1 MRVQYVVRVMLGAWV
16 LAAAAPAMQGLP
28 DPATIPPDK
37 RLAAV
42 NRLFE
47 SRDGA
52 ETDRHYRSAAE
63 KYRATHDKEAFG
75 VGVGGAG
82 AEADWEAGG
91 WLDNNDSVL
100 CVRFDWPGE
109 RVAIVDRWLKV
120 NADALTALRQATQGQ
135 RWHRAYE
142 SKSGRLADVDHTA
155 GLVAFRRLARLRA
168 LAAARLAVDGRWDEA
183 ALEGAQNLRSAGHL
197 RAAPLMMLQVT
208 AGSIQDLAVEQLIA
222 LLPHLSADGLK
233 RVQAACRAAEG
244 LPAAS
249 EGQATWAERLY
260 MLDLIEQYHEW
271 ARDASRHPHLAEQ
284 LDSFLALHESAKDT
298 GLELAGLKFEPSSFE
313 SLDAFRAA
321 VLKTTPEASWRAFLE
336 QEAAYEAWAA
346 EPLHAA
352 LPKRAALGECLRQL
366 AGQDPVCRLFGD
378 LDPFGVGHFRVLRAT
393 RAARRSAL
401 AVLIALHQ
409 HRAQHGD
416 WPATLDALTPALL
429 ISLPKDPFTGRSLRY
444 VRTEAG
450 FVLYSVGEDQ
460 ADGGG
465 VRGEGAAGDLVFW
478 PAAIPDYREP

>member
-1 MRVQYVVRVMLGAWV
+1 MRTARAIVGAC
-16 LAAAAPAMQGLP
+16 LLAPAAGAVQQMP
-28 DPATIPPDK
+28 DPTTIPVEQ

-47 SRDGA
+47 SLDGA

-91 WLDNNDSVL
+91 WLDNNESVL
-100 CVRFDWPGE
+100 CLRFDWPGE

-142 SKSGRLADVDHTA
+142 SKTGRLADVDPTA
-155 GLVAFRRLARLRA
+155 GIVAFRRLARLRA

-183 ALEGAQNLRSAGHL
+183 ALEGARNLRTAGHL

-208 AGSIQDLAVEQLIA
+208 AGSIQDLATEQLCA
-222 LLPHLSADGLK
+222 LLPHLSAGGLT
-233 RVQAACRAAEG
+233 RLSTALRAAG
-244 LPAAS
+244 ALPGAS
-249 EGQATWAERLY
+249 DAQTTWAERLS

-271 ARDASRHPHLAEQ
+271 ARDAARHPHLAEQ
-284 LDSFLALHESAKDT
+284 IESFLALHRSAKDA
-298 GLELAGLKFEPSSFE
+298 GLERAGLKFEPSSFE

-321 VLKTTPEASWRAFLE
+321 VLMTTPEASWRTFLE
-336 QEAAYEAWAA
+336 QEAAYDAWAA

-352 LPKRAALGECLRQL
+352 LPKRAALGERLRQF

-401 AVLIALHQ
+401 DVLIALHQ
-409 HRAQHGD
+409 YRAQHGD
-416 WPATLDALTPALL
+416 WPATLDALAPALL
-429 ISLPKDPFTGRSLRY
+429 ISLPKDPFTGRGLRY
-444 VRTEAG
+444 VRNGSG
-450 FVLYSVGEDQ
+450 FVLYSLGEDQ

-465 VRGEGAAGDLVFW
+465 VRGEGGAGDLVFW
-478 PAAIPDYREP
+478 PPAIPDFREP